1 MFAIAT
7 GTGPY
12 SVLDKVQCDV
22 RFKPYNFGV
31 SVNMTSSLVTINP
44 LASST
49 HDMDPTS
56 ATIDIGFG
64 NIPQLVMR
72 QVTFLSMVNTNLY
85 TSVLGN
91 MFLSNIMNVA
101 TARNGSVND
110 TSVILEGISSSL
122 ESMIDDILVG
132 IGSAQLEIAGRN
144 SSVVN
149 ATSGVIANA
158 TIATMW
164 VGDFQYAVAV
174 TVLNFFGV
182 IVYLVECVRTRGW
195 KGMPV
200 FDYNDIA
207 SVIVVVCIT
216 GRSGGG

>member
-12 SVLDKVQCDV
+12 SVLDKAPCDV
-22 RFKPYNFGV
+22 HFKPYNFEV

-56 ATIDIGFG
+56 AAIDIGFG
-64 NIPQLVMR
+64 TIPQRVMR

-101 TARNGSVND
+101 TARNGS
-110 TSVILEGISSSL
+110 E
-122 ESMIDDILVG
+122 
-132 IGSAQLEIAGRN
+132 
-144 SSVVN
+144 
-149 ATSGVIANA
+149 
-158 TIATMW
+158 
-164 VGDFQYAVAV
+164 
-174 TVLNFFGV
+174 
-182 IVYLVECVRTRGW
+182 
-195 KGMPV
+195 
-200 FDYNDIA
+200 
-207 SVIVVVCIT
+207 
-216 GRSGGG
+216 